1 MTAFLRARACALG
14 ALAGAMILLVAACS
28 PYRID
33 VQQGNVVTQE
43 MLSKLRVDMSRAQVK
58 YVLGTPLV
66 ADLFHPDRWD
76 YYYKFDKAG
85 NPRERRRLTLVFEDE
100 KLKGV
105 IGDVE
110 VAPGLKKLGEAAPV
124 PGTPSTSK

>member
-1 MTAFLRARACALG
+1 MTAFLRARTRFRG
-14 ALAGAMILLVAACS
+14 ALAGATLLLVAGCA

-43 MLSKLRVDMSRAQVK
+43 TVSKLRPAMTRAQVK
-58 YVLGTPLV
+58 YVLGTPLMT
-66 ADLFHPDRWD
+66 DLFHPDRWD

-85 NPRERRRLTLVFEDE
+85 NPRERRRLTLVFADD
-100 KLKGV
+100 KLKGI

-110 VAPGLKKLGEAAPV
+110 VAAGIRRLDE
-124 PGTPSTSK
+124 GTQSPAGPK

>member
-1 MTAFLRARACALG
+1 MTAFLRARTRFRG
-14 ALAGAMILLVAACS
+14 ALAGAILLLVAGCA

-43 MLSKLRVDMSRAQVK
+43 TVSKLRPAMTRAQVK
-58 YVLGTPLV
+58 YVLGTPLMT
-66 ADLFHPDRWD
+66 DLFHPDRWD

-85 NPRERRRLTLVFEDE
+85 NPRERRRLTLVFEDD
-100 KLKGV
+100 KLKGI

-110 VAPGLKKLGEAAPV
+110 VAAGIRRLDE
-124 PGTPSTSK
+124 GTQSPAGPK